1 MVLLKVT
8 VTIPGALRQFT
19 HSNSEVDLEALTV
32 EDVISSLDS
41 MFPGLKAFLLDEGK
55 QVRRY
60 VNIYVN
66 KDEIRSKNGLMT
78 PLKDGDRVQI
88 IPAVAGG

>member
-1 MVLLKVT
+1 MVFLKVT
-8 VTIPGALRQFT
+8 VTIPGVLRQFT

-32 EDVISSLDS
+32 EDVISNLDS
-41 MFPGLKAFLLDEGK
+41 MFPGLKALLLDEGK

-66 KDEIRSKNGLMT
+66 NDEIRSKNGLMT
-78 PLKDGDRVQI
+78 PLRDGDRVQI